1 MPGLEQILRHLYET
15 SRVKIWWEYQ
25 STSEA
30 GQVLMVK
37 NWKETH
43 FWPTKK
49 TEVNTSVKWD
59 AIQKKAIYTISFKI
73 ILSENWSEV
82 DGLLTG

>member
-1 MPGLEQILRHLYET
+1 MPRWEQILKHLYET
-15 SRVKIWWEYQ
+15 SRVKEYQ
-25 STSEA
+25 SFSEA
-30 GQVLMVK
+30 GKVLMVK
-37 NWKETH
+37 SWTETH

-49 TEVNTSVKWD
+49 TEVNTSAKWD
-59 AIQKKAIYTISFKI
+59 AIQKKVIYTISFKI